1 MSTPHFQEF
10 NPQLIEWQSKATDAF
25 EKFDYSKGIYEQ
37 FFSGSVGSAK
47 TIEHIH
53 LIVRHC
59 LENDGAR
66 YLMVRRALKDLKRT
80 SWNVLISHMAD
91 IPQAIESYNRTEMKI
106 TFKNGS
112 EIIGDSYDKGDLDKF
127 RSLELSGA
135 DFEEVTEC
143 PREVYEAV
151 KMRVGRLPKV
161 KENIITSRCNPD
173 SPSHW
178 LYEYFIESKSSMRQ
192 VFYSLTEQNPFLPKW
207 YVENLRADLDPKMAL
222 RMLKGQWIEIA
233 KENVYYNYDD
243 AYCYRDSEYKWD
255 TTRPL
260 DLFID
265 FNNDKAG
272 TKPMSVGA
280 GQFIRGSYHA
290 GKAWLIAGMR
300 TLDMMDEVAESGLLD
315 GMFPMIRVYGD
326 ASGRA
331 SDTRS
336 NRSDW
341 DLIENFLSNHRP
353 RNRTRLEYEIEVPLA
368 NPPIKERHNLMNA
381 MFKNDLGLT
390 RFFIYKDAKDLA
402 KGFRLTQLKKN
413 ARLIEDDSLR
423 EQHIT
428 TAAGYY
434 VYRNELLTKDIAP
447 LVIS

>member
-1 MSTPHFQEF
+1 MSTPLFQEF
-10 NPQLIEWQSKATDAF
+10 NPYEIEWQGKATEEF
-25 EKFDYSKGIYEQ
+25 EAFDYSKGIYEQ

-80 SWNVLISHMAD
+80 SWNVLLKHMAD
-91 IPQAIESYNRTEMKI
+91 IPQAIESYNRSDLKI

-143 PREVYEAV
+143 PKEVYDAI
-151 KMRVGRLPKV
+151 KMRVGRLPNIKQ
-161 KENIITSRCNPD
+161 NIITSRCNPD

-178 LYEYFIESKSSMRQ
+178 LYEYFIETSDPFRK
-192 VFYSLTEQNPFLPKW
+192 VHYSLTEQNKFLPKW
-207 YVENLRADLDPKMAL
+207 YVENLRKDLDPKMAL
-222 RMLKGQWIEIA
+222 RMLKGVWLEIR
-233 KENVYYNYDD
+233 KENVYYEFTDD
-243 AYCYRDSEYKWD
+243 ACFKKTKYKWD
-255 TTRPL
+255 TNKPL

-265 FNNDKAG
+265 FNNSKSG
-272 TKPMSVGA
+272 KPMSIGS
-280 GQFIRGSYHA
+280 GQVIGDCYHA
-290 GKAWLIAGMR
+290 AKTWIIAGMR
-300 TLDMMDEVAESGLLD
+300 TLDMMDEVAESGLLN
-315 GMFPMIRVYGD
+315 MPFPYVRVFGD
-326 ASGRA
+326 ASGR
-331 SDTRS
+331 SQDTRS
-336 NRSDW
+336 NKSDW
-341 DLIENFLSNHRP
+341 ELIENFLANYKTKSGA
-353 RNRTRLEYEIEVPLA
+353 RLHYEIEVPLA

-381 MFKNDLGLT
+381 LFKNDLGQT
-390 RFFIYKDAKDLA
+390 RFFIYSDASDLA
-402 KGFRLTQLKKN
+402 KGFRLTQLKEN
-413 ARLIEDDSLR
+413 AKLIEDDSLR

-428 TAAGYY
+428 TAAGYWCH
-434 VYRNELLTKDIAP
+434 RTNITSREIQP